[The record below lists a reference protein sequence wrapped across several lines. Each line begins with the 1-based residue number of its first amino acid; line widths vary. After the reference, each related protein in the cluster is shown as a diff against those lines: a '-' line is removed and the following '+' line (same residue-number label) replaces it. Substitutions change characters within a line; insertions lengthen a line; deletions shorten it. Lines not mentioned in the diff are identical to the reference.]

1 MKKKIILMEDEAI
14 IGEVVLE
21 YLTMAGY
28 EVSHVLNG
36 QDALDLL
43 EKESFALA
51 VLDIM
56 VPGPDGIQ
64 VLEEIRKSH
73 PQMAVI
79 MLSALEDEATQ
90 LRAFNA
96 QADDYVAKP
105 FSPILLLKRIETILR
120 RAKPEEFHKEK
131 DGKLQL
137 ILESYQAYFKGKS
150 LQLTLSEFLLLKE
163 LMEHP
168 GWVLSREALIEAIY
182 QGDYYG
188 SDRII
193 DTHVKNLR
201 KKLPV
206 NGLKTVIGVGYRWE
220 EEQ

>member
-1 MKKKIILMEDEAI
+1 MREKILLLEDEAI
-14 IGEVVLE
+14 IGEVVFE

-28 EVSHVLNG
+28 DVVHVTSG
-36 QDALDLL
+36 TEAMEII
-43 EKESFALA
+43 EKEDIDLA

-56 VPGPDGIQ
+56 VPGPDGLQ
-64 VLEEIRKSH
+64 VLEEIRRRKPST
-73 PQMAVI
+73 AVI

-120 RAKPEEFHKEK
+120 RVKPESVEK
-131 DGKLQL
+131 KDKGLEL
-137 ILESYQAYFKGKS
+137 HPESYQAYYEGKS
-150 LQLTLSEFLLLKE
+150 LELTLSEFLLLKE
-163 LMEHP
+163 LMERP
-168 GWVLSREALIEAIY
+168 GWVLSRESLIEAIY

-206 NGLKTVIGVGYRWE
+206 PYLKTVIGVGYRWE
-220 EEQ
+220 EKQ

>member
-1 MKKKIILMEDEAI
+1 MRERILLLEDEAI
-14 IGEVVLE
+14 IGEVVFE

-28 EVSHVLNG
+28 
-36 QDALDLL
+36 DALHVTSGTEALEMI
-43 EKESFALA
+43 EKESFSLA

-56 VPGPDGIQ
+56 VPGPDGLQ
-64 VLEEIRKSH
+64 VLEEIRKKQ
-73 PQMAVI
+73 PDIAVI

-120 RAKPEEFHKEK
+120 RVKPEAIETKEM
-131 DGKLQL
+131 KLEL
-137 ILESYQAYFKGKS
+137 HPESYQASYEGKS
-150 LQLTLSEFLLLKE
+150 LELTLSEFLLLKE
-163 LMEHP
+163 LMERP
-168 GWVLSREALIEAIY
+168 GWVLSRETLIEAIY

-206 NGLKTVIGVGYRWE
+206 PYLKTVIGVGYRWE
-220 EEQ
+220 EKQ

>member
-1 MKKKIILMEDEAI
+1 MKERILLLEDEAI
-14 IGEVVLE
+14 IGEVVEE
-21 YLTMAGY
+21 YLTIAGY
-28 EVSHVLNG
+28 EVTHRKTG
-36 QDALDLL
+36 DEALEAL
-43 EKESFALA
+43 ENESFALA

-56 VPGPDGIQ
+56 VPGPSGIE
-64 VLEEIRKSH
+64 VLEHIRKNS
-73 PQMAVI
+73 PSTAVI

-90 LRAFNA
+90 LKAFNA

-120 RAKPEEFHKEK
+120 RVKSSGIQEEEEK
-131 DGKLQL
+131 LYL
-137 ILESYQAYFKGKS
+137 HPESYEAYYGGKS
-150 LQLTLSEFLLLKE
+150 LNLTLSEFLLLQA
-163 LMEHP
+163 LLEHP

-182 QGDYYG
+182 QDNYYG

-206 NGLKTVIGVGYRWE
+206 PYVKTVIGAGYRWE
-220 EEQ
+220 EEE